1 MATHVACF
9 DVTNITVHYAF
20 HDEMQGSR
28 PAAASC
34 RKATGARCRMKPSRR
49 SSGCRIDAPML
60 HLHTG
65 WPHGRPQGLPPFDSR
80 RHLKITI

>member
-9 DVTNITVHYAF
+9 DVTNITDHYAI
-20 HDEMQGSR
+20 HDEMHGAR
-28 PAAASC
+28 PATASC
-34 RKATGARCRMKPSRR
+34 RKANGARRRMKPSRR

-65 WPHGRPQGLPPFDSR
+65 SPHGRPQCLPPFDSR